1 LNLESPGIRKFR
13 DSHGRR
19 SINSLSLFPLFPQG
33 LVKAPDLYLPEFPG
47 VLEDIKDSFADFV
60 VAPLVGG
67 ISKYGVTKRFDLL
80 ARDASCQAEKRIR
93 NTQVYSAG
101 SAVGSVAYN
110 ADVSDTQR
118 LIRQAKEA
126 IVDANA
132 KSEVDDDTASLAQ
145 SKLDSA
151 SDELDVDDLLSAI
164 ADLGAACS
172 LLTQ

>member
-1 LNLESPGIRKFR
+1 VASRYSIASGTSFLNLALITC
-13 DSHGRR
+13 
-19 SINSLSLFPLFPQG
+19 LFLLFLLQA

-47 VLEDIKDSFADFV
+47 VLEDIKDNYVDYI

-93 NTQVYSAG
+93 NTELSSTPG
-101 SAVGSVAYN
+101 STGYM
-110 ADVSDTQR
+110 ADVSDTRR

-126 IVDANA
+126 IVDADEN
-132 KSEVDDDTASLAQ
+132 SEVGEITASMAQ
-145 SKLDSA
+145 SRLDDA
-151 SDELDVDDLLSAI
+151 LDELGNDDLLA
-164 ADLGAACS
+164 AAEALGDACS